1 MSGEGLRGGG
11 VIISHISGL
20 NLYIPYCHFPI
31 IFSKHPIPI
40 FYHSR
45 EIPMSHVLP
54 EDIISHFHLIKSVK
68 WGNKAKEE
76 WRSILK
82 VSIILSLSKNNII
95 RFKIHFMTIKHTL
108 IDHTGCRISKDV
120 LMFKLL

>member
-1 MSGEGLRGGG
+1 MA
-11 VIISHISGL
+11 
-20 NLYIPYCHFPI
+20 
-31 IFSKHPIPI
+31 
-40 FYHSR
+40 
-45 EIPMSHVLP
+45 HVLP

-82 VSIILSLSKNNII
+82 VSIILSLYKKNIM
-95 RFKIHFMTIKHTL
+95 RFKIRFMTIKHTL
-108 IDHTGCRISKDV
+108 IGYTGRRISKEV